1 MNTSKF
7 SMLAFGLL
15 VFAFQ
20 SCLKNSD
27 IEPIPLPSAVV
38 TVRPQT
44 DGTFFLQLDD
54 STRLNSTNIKTS
66 PYGNKE
72 VRALVSYKVAESE
85 KKARVQNIHINW
97 IDSIRTKKPVPSL
110 GAENDNKYGND
121 PIEIVRD
128 WTTVAEDGYLTLRVR
143 TQWSR
148 TSVRHILNLLT
159 NTNPQDPYEL
169 ELRHDAKGDIGGTM
183 GETLIAFNLNDLP
196 KPDNGK
202 VKIKLKWKSFS
213 GDKSTEFDLRFRQ

>member
-7 SMLAFGLL
+7 SMLTVGLL

-27 IEPIPLPSAVV
+27 IEPTPLPSAVV

-54 STRLNSTNIKTS
+54 STKLQPTNLKTS
-66 PYGNKE
+66 PYRKE
-72 VRALVSYKVAESE
+72 VRALVSYKTEEAD
-85 KKARVQNIHINW
+85 KKARVRNVHINW
-97 IDSIRTKKPVPSL
+97 IDSIRTKKPVPNL
-110 GAENDNKYGND
+110 GAENTAKYGND
-121 PIEIVRD
+121 PIEVVQD

-148 TSVRHILNLLT
+148 TRVRHALNLVT
-159 NTNPQDPYEL
+159 NVNPNDPYEF
-169 ELRHDAKGDIGGTM
+169 ELRHDAKGDVGGTM
-183 GETLIAFNLNDLP
+183 GDVLIAFNLNELP
-196 KPDNGK
+196 NKPDTGK
-202 VKIKLKWKSFS
+202 VKLKLKWKSFS
-213 GDKSTEFDLRFRQ
+213 GDKSREFNLQLRQ